1 MMLAVI
7 ACQTV
12 RAAAPGP
19 EGKATNPLDA
29 CNVVWD
35 SPSKDSGG
43 CDQYAR

>member
-1 MMLAVI
+1 MLMGKAAVLTVI

-19 EGKATNPLDA
+19 EAKPANPLDA

-35 SPSKDSGG
+35 SPS
-43 CDQYAR
+43 